1 MKNSRR
7 QNKKYMDREIKKYL
21 EDINLAIVAIESFLA
36 QRPREY
42 QVFLDDYMFRSAI
55 ERQIGIIGEAVTKIL
70 QRNSSIQIT
79 NAQKIKGTRNYIIH
93 AYDSLKP
100 HIIWGIVIKDLPKLK
115 IDVQHLLES

>member
-1 MKNSRR
+1 
-7 QNKKYMDREIKKYL
+7 MDREIKKYL
-21 EDINLAIVAIESFLA
+21 EDINLAIAAIESFLE

-70 QRNSSIQIT
+70 QRNSSIQLT
-79 NAQKIKGTRNYIIH
+79 NAQKIKATRNYIVH

-100 HIIWGIVIKDLPKLK
+100 HIIWGIVINELPKLK
-115 IDVQHLLES
+115 LEVQNLLES